1 MQLLH
6 TTRLSSVAMPGPC
19 CGSGGKCQGSA
30 CNCGA
35 ACNCGSDCPCSAS
48 KPHTQDS
55 QSNVGDKK

>member
-35 ACNCGSDCPCSAS
+35 ACNCGRTQCSSSRVPTLVTCAMLMY
-48 KPHTQDS
+48 
-55 QSNVGDKK
+55 